1 MDLMSRHGKH
11 RDPRRTFS
19 YPEDEWQ
26 AVQKIAAERGES
38 VTEVIRRALRDYVT
52 TDNSAA

>member
-1 MDLMSRHGKH
+1 MSRHGKH